1 MPEEKKEEGCCK
13 DKGSCCSDGCG
24 CGCRCGKGILLVL
37 VFLVGGIIGYL
48 MGHGCG
54 MCHKKMMM
62 GASCPMTGQ
71 MTGPAAPAPK

>member
-1 MPEEKKEEGCCK
+1 MEEKKEECCK

-24 CGCRCGKGILLVL
+24 CGCRCGRGVILIL

-54 MCHKKMMM
+54 MCRKKMM
-62 GASCPMTGQ
+62 GPPCPMMGQ
-71 MTGPAAPAPK
+71 VATPPAK